1 MDANKKS
8 RQRRRRGFSLIEL
21 LIVVAIIGLL
31 ATLVA
36 TNVTGALGSSQK
48 ETANAMLQ
56 RLSGGVQGFFVDIGR
71 FPTDQEGLGAIIEA
85 PAGLEEGKWKGGYW
99 DRRVLPAD
107 PWGNQYVYKTDEAFG
122 FEIISMGP
130 DGQLDTEDDIRSR
143 D

>member
-36 TNVTGALGSSQK
+36 PNVPGALGSSQK

-56 RLSGGVQGFFVDIGR
+56 RLRGGVQG
-71 FPTDQEGLGAIIEA
+71 LG
-85 PAGLEEGKWKGGYW
+85 
-99 DRRVLPAD
+99 
-107 PWGNQYVYKTDEAFG
+107 
-122 FEIISMGP
+122 
-130 DGQLDTEDDIRSR
+130 
-143 D
+143 